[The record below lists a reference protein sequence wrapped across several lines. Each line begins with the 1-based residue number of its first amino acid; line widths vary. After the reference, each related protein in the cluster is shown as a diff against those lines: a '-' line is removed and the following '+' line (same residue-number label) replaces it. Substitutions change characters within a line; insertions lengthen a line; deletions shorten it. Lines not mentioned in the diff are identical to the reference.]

1 MELTENHR
9 ETKLCLKW
17 HNLSL
22 LYIWSGAQS
31 QSFKI
36 MEHQVNLP
44 ITGMHCENCSSTIT
58 RHLKKMDGVLAA
70 EVSLATEYAA
80 VTFDTSTLSEE
91 TIIDKIR
98 DLGFDVVNEDQEEEA
113 RAAEFQRQKLQ
124 FTIGIIFTLPLFLLS
139 MGRDMNL
146 LGAWASAHWV
156 NWLMFGLALPVQG
169 YVAWDYYIGGFKALR
184 NRSANMDVLVAM
196 GSSVAF
202 LYSLIVTIA
211 LTTGE
216 GERFG
221 AHVYFETAAVIVTLI
236 KLGKLLEAR
245 AKGKINAAL
254 KKLPQLAPK
263 TACRLKNGEEQHIPI
278 EQVGVGDVLIVRP
291 GESIPVDGVVRS
303 GNSAIDESVFTGESL
318 PVDKVS
324 GDPVT
329 AATMNQSGMLTIEA
343 THVGTETALSR
354 LVQLVYTTQQG
365 KPPIQRAA
373 DAVTNVFVPVVTSI
387 AIVTFLVWWFVL
399 GAGFTPAMLRLVAI
413 LVTACPCALG
423 LATPTAVMMGTGIG
437 AQRGILFRNGEALE
451 RAGALTTIVLDKTGT
466 LTEGKLILTDILTDE
481 DESELLQLSAAA
493 ERGSE
498 HPIGKAVV
506 QAAKERGLNSTTP
519 SQFQAVTGHG
529 ITAQVGE
536 NSVIIGNLS
545 LMQQHG
551 VPTERFE
558 ADAERL
564 QTEAKTVL
572 WVAVDGHVIG
582 LLAVADTLKPEAHAA
597 VAELYE
603 LGCTVTMMTGDN
615 RVTADAIAKA
625 ARISDVMAEL
635 KPQDKAAAVKKLQ
648 AENSGLVAMVGDGIN
663 DTPALAQADIGI
675 SLGTGTD
682 IARETAHVTLMHS
695 DLRGLPD
702 AIRLSRSTMRTIK
715 QNLFWAFFYNV
726 LLIPVAA
733 GALYPFPSVPMMFR
747 ELHPMLAAFAMAFS
761 SVSVVLNSLRLQWK
775 SK

>member
-1 MELTENHR
+1 MER
-9 ETKLCLKW
+9 Q
-17 HNLSL
+17 
-22 LYIWSGAQS
+22 I
-31 QSFKI
+31 
-36 MEHQVNLP
+36 NLP
-44 ITGMHCENCSSTIT
+44 ITGMHCENCTSTIT

-80 VTFDTSTLSEE
+80 VTFDASTLSEE
-91 TIIDKIR
+91 TIVDKIR
-98 DLGFDVVNEDQEEEA
+98 DLGFDVVDEDEEDEA
-113 RAAEFQRQKLQ
+113 RAEEFRRQKMQ
-124 FTIGIIFTLPLFLLS
+124 FIVGVIFTLPLFSIS
-139 MGRDMNL
+139 MGRDFGVIGN
-146 LGAWASAHWV
+146 WASAHWV
-156 NWLMFGLALPVQG
+156 NYLMFGLALPVQG

-202 LYSLIVTIA
+202 FYSLVVTIA
-211 LTTGE
+211 LTAGA
-216 GERFG
+216 GDRFG

-245 AKGKINAAL
+245 AKGKISAAL
-254 KKLPQLAPK
+254 KKLPQLAPT
-263 TACRLKNGEEQHIPI
+263 TACRLKDGEEHNIPI

-303 GNSAIDESVFTGESL
+303 GESAIDESVFTGESL
-318 PVDKVS
+318 PVDKVP

-354 LVQLVYTTQQG
+354 LIQLVYTTQQS

-373 DAVTNVFVPVVTSI
+373 DAVTNVFVPIVTGI
-387 AIVTFLVWWFVL
+387 AVVTFLVWWFLL
-399 GAGFTPAMLRLVAI
+399 GEGFTPAMLRLVAI

-451 RAGALTTIVLDKTGT
+451 QAGDLTTIVLDKTGT
-466 LTEGKLILTDILTDE
+466 LTEGKLTLTDIFTDK
-481 DESELLQLSAAA
+481 DESELLQLAAAA

-506 QAAKERGLNSTTP
+506 QAAKERGLDIATP
-519 SQFQAVTGHG
+519 SQFKAVTGHG

-545 LMQQHG
+545 LMQQRNI
-551 VPTERFE
+551 PTRRFE
-558 ADAERL
+558 EEAERL
-564 QTEAKTVL
+564 QTEAKTIL
-572 WVAVDGHVIG
+572 WVAVDDHVVG
-582 LLAVADTLKPEAHAA
+582 LLAVADTLKPEAQAA
-597 VAELYE
+597 VEELYE

-625 ARISDVMAEL
+625 SRISDVMAEL
-635 KPQDKAAAVKKLQ
+635 KPEDKAAAVKKLQ
-648 AENSGLVAMVGDGIN
+648 AENSGRVAMVGDGIN

-726 LLIPVAA
+726 LLIPIAA
-733 GALYPFPSVPMMFR
+733 GVLYPLSSVPMMFR

-761 SVSVVLNSLRLQWK
+761 SVSVVLNSLRLQW
-775 SK
+775 SNRET

>member
-1 MELTENHR
+1 MEQQ
-9 ETKLCLKW
+9 
-17 HNLSL
+17 
-22 LYIWSGAQS
+22 I
-31 QSFKI
+31 
-36 MEHQVNLP
+36 NLP
-44 ITGMHCENCSSTIT
+44 ITGMHCESCTSTIT
-58 RHLKKMDGVLAA
+58 RNLKKMDGVLAT
-70 EVSLATEYAA
+70 EVSLATEYASI
-80 VTFDTSTLSEE
+80 TFDASTLSEE
-91 TIIDKIR
+91 TIVDKIR
-98 DLGFDVVNEDQEEEA
+98 DLGFDVVDEDEEAEA
-113 RAAEFQRQKLQ
+113 RAAEFRRQKMQ
-124 FTIGIIFTLPLFLLS
+124 FIVGVIFTLPLFLIS

-156 NWLMFGLALPVQG
+156 NYLMFGLALPVQG

-184 NRSANMDVLVAM
+184 NGSANMDVLVAM

-202 LYSLIVTIA
+202 FYSLVVTIA
-211 LTTGE
+211 LTAGE
-216 GERFG
+216 GDRFG

-236 KLGKLLEAR
+236 KLGKLIEAR
-245 AKGKINAAL
+245 AKGKISAAL
-254 KKLPQLAPK
+254 KKLPQLSPT
-263 TACRLKNGEEQHIPI
+263 TACRLKDGEEQNIPI
-278 EQVGVGDVLIVRP
+278 EQVGVGDLLIVRP

-303 GNSAIDESVFTGESL
+303 GESAIDESVFTGESL
-318 PVDKVS
+318 PVDKTS
-324 GDPVT
+324 GDVVT

-343 THVGTETALSR
+343 THVGAETALSR
-354 LVQLVYTTQQG
+354 LVQLVYTTQQS

-373 DAVTNVFVPVVTSI
+373 DAVTNVFVPIVSGI
-387 AIVTFLVWWFVL
+387 AIVTFLAWWFLL
-399 GAGFTPAMLRLVAI
+399 GEGFTPAMLRLVAI

-466 LTEGKLILTDILTDE
+466 LTEGKLTLTDILTDE
-481 DESELLQLSAAA
+481 DASEILQLSAAA

-506 QAAKERGLNSTTP
+506 QAAKERGLDIATP
-519 SQFQAVTGHG
+519 SQFKAVTGHG

-536 NSVIIGNLS
+536 KSVIIGNLS
-545 LMQQHG
+545 FIQQHDIS
-551 VPTERFE
+551 TRRFE
-558 ADAERL
+558 EEAERL

-572 WVAVDGHVIG
+572 WVAVDDHILG
-582 LLAVADTLKPEAHAA
+582 LLAVADTLKSEAQAA
-597 VAELYE
+597 VEELYE

-625 ARISDVMAEL
+625 SRISDVMAEL
-635 KPQDKAAAVKKLQ
+635 KPEDKAAAVKKLQ
-648 AENSGLVAMVGDGIN
+648 VESGGLVAMVGDGIN

-733 GALYPFPSVPMMFR
+733 GALYPFSFVPSMFR

-761 SVSVVLNSLRLQWK
+761 SVSVVLNSLRLQWQK
-775 SK
+775 KTDILQKIGTDA

>member
-1 MELTENHR
+1 
-9 ETKLCLKW
+9 
-17 HNLSL
+17 
-22 LYIWSGAQS
+22 
-31 QSFKI
+31 
-36 MEHQVNLP
+36 
-44 ITGMHCENCSSTIT
+44 MHCESCSSTIT
-58 RHLKKMDGVLAA
+58 RHLNKMDGVLAA

-80 VTFDTSTLSEE
+80 VTFDTSALSEE
-91 TIIDKIR
+91 TIVDKIR
-98 DLGFDVVNEDQEEEA
+98 DLGFDVVDEDAEEEA
-113 RAAEFQRQKLQ
+113 RAEESRRQKLQ
-124 FTIGIIFTLPLFLLS
+124 FIVGIIFTLPLFLIS

-146 LGAWASAHWV
+146 LGGWASAHWV

-202 LYSLIVTIA
+202 LYSLAVTIA
-211 LTTGE
+211 LTVGA

-221 AHVYFETAAVIVTLI
+221 AHVYFETAAVIITLI

-263 TACRLKNGEEQHIPI
+263 TACRLKDGEEQNIPI
-278 EQVGVGDVLIVRP
+278 EQVGVGDVLLVRP

-318 PVDKVS
+318 PVDKTP
-324 GDPVT
+324 DDLVT

-373 DAVTNVFVPVVTSI
+373 DAVTNVFVPVVSGI
-387 AIVTFLVWWFVL
+387 AILTFLVWWFVL
-399 GAGFTPAMLRLVAI
+399 GEGFTPAMLRLVAI

-451 RAGALTTIVLDKTGT
+451 RAGELTTIVLDKTGT
-466 LTEGKLILTDILTDE
+466 LTEGKLTLTDILTDT
-481 DESELLQLSAAA
+481 DASELLQLSAAA

-506 QAAKERGLNSTTP
+506 QAAQERGLDITTP
-519 SQFQAVTGHG
+519 SQFQAITGHG
-529 ITAQVGE
+529 IAAQVGE
-536 NSVIIGNLS
+536 HSVIIGNLS
-545 LMQQHG
+545 LIQQHNI
-551 VPTERFE
+551 PTRRFE
-558 ADAERL
+558 EEAERL
-564 QTEAKTVL
+564 QIEAKTVL
-572 WVAVDGHVIG
+572 WVVVDAHVVG
-582 LLAVADTLKPEAHAA
+582 LLAVADTLKSEAQAA

-625 ARISDVMAEL
+625 AQISDVMAEL
-635 KPQDKAAAVKKLQ
+635 KPEDKAAAVKKLQ

-715 QNLFWAFFYNV
+715 QNLFWAFFYNI
-726 LLIPVAA
+726 LLIPIAA
-733 GALYPFPSVPMMFR
+733 GALYPFSSVPSMFR

-761 SVSVVLNSLRLQWK
+761 SVSVVLNSLRLQWRKK
-775 SK
+775 SVL

>member
-1 MELTENHR
+1 MEQQ
-9 ETKLCLKW
+9 
-17 HNLSL
+17 
-22 LYIWSGAQS
+22 I
-31 QSFKI
+31 
-36 MEHQVNLP
+36 NLP
-44 ITGMHCENCSSTIT
+44 ITGMHCENCTSTIT
-58 RHLKKMDGVLAA
+58 RNLKKMDGVLAA
-70 EVSLATEYAA
+70 EVSLATEYAS
-80 VTFDTSTLSEE
+80 VTFDASTLSEE
-91 TIIDKIR
+91 TIVDKIR
-98 DLGFDVVNEDQEEEA
+98 DLGFEVVGEDEEDEA
-113 RAAEFQRQKLQ
+113 RAAESRRQKMQ
-124 FTIGIIFTLPLFLLS
+124 FTIGVIFTLPLFLLS

-146 LGAWASAHWV
+146 LGEWASAHWV

-196 GSSVAF
+196 GTSVAF
-202 LYSLIVTIA
+202 FYSLVVTIA
-211 LTTGE
+211 LTAGGE
-216 GERFG
+216 DRFG

-254 KKLPQLAPK
+254 KKLPQLFPE
-263 TACRLKNGEEQHIPI
+263 TACRLENGEEQHVPI
-278 EQVGVGDVLIVRP
+278 EHIGVGDVLLVRP

-303 GNSAIDESVFTGESL
+303 GTSAIDESVFTGESV
-318 PVDKVS
+318 PVDKVP

-329 AATMNQSGMLTIEA
+329 AATMNQSGMLTMEA
-343 THVGTETALSR
+343 THIGAETALAR
-354 LVQLVYTTQQG
+354 LVQLVQTTQQS

-373 DAVTNVFVPVVTSI
+373 DAVTNVFVPVVTAI
-387 AIVTFLVWWFVL
+387 AVVTFLVWWFFI

-451 RAGALTTIVLDKTGT
+451 RAGNLTTVVLDKTGT
-466 LTEGKLILTDILTDE
+466 LTEGKLTLTDILTDQN
-481 DESELLQLSAAA
+481 ESELLQLSAAA

-506 QAAKERGLNSTTP
+506 QAAKERRLDIATP
-519 SQFQAVTGHG
+519 TAFEAVTGHG

-536 NSVIIGNLS
+536 NSVIIGNLP
-545 LMQQHG
+545 LIQQHSI
-551 VPTERFE
+551 PTKRFE
-558 ADAERL
+558 EEAERL

-572 WVAVDGHVIG
+572 WVAVDGHVVG
-582 LLAVADTLKPEAHAA
+582 LLAVADTLKPEAQAA
-597 VAELYE
+597 VSELYE

-615 RVTADAIAKA
+615 RVTADTIAKA

-635 KPQDKAAAVKKLQ
+635 KPEDKAAAVKKLQ
-648 AENSGLVAMVGDGIN
+648 TENGGLVAMVGDGIN

-702 AIRLSRSTMRTIK
+702 AIRLSRATMRTIK

-726 LLIPVAA
+726 LLIPIAA
-733 GALYPFPSVPMMFR
+733 GALYPFSFVPSMFR

-761 SVSVVLNSLRLQWK
+761 SVSVVLNSLRLQWQK
-775 SK
+775 NVHF

>member
-1 MELTENHR
+1 V
-9 ETKLCLKW
+9 
-17 HNLSL
+17 
-22 LYIWSGAQS
+22 
-31 QSFKI
+31 
-36 MEHQVNLP
+36 EHQLNLP
-44 ITGMHCENCSSTIT
+44 ITGMHCENCAATIT
-58 RHLKKMDGVLAA
+58 RHLKKMEGILAT

-80 VTFDTSTLSEE
+80 VTFDASTVSEE
-91 TIIDKIR
+91 AIVDKIR
-98 DLGFDVVNEDQEEEA
+98 DLGFDVVDEDEEDAA
-113 RAAEFQRQKLQ
+113 RAEEFRRQKRQ
-124 FTIGIIFTLPLFLLS
+124 FIVGVIFTFPLFLLS
-139 MGRDMNL
+139 MGRDF
-146 LGAWASAHWV
+146 GIVGDWAHAPWV
-156 NWLMFGLALPVQG
+156 NWLMFGFALPVQS
-169 YVAWDYYIGGFKALR
+169 YVAWDYYVGGIKALR

-202 LYSLIVTIA
+202 LYSLVVTIA
-211 LTTGE
+211 LGMDAGTN
-216 GERFG
+216 FG
-221 AHVYFETAAVIVTLI
+221 THVYFETAAVIITLI

-254 KKLPQLAPK
+254 KKLPQLFPK
-263 TACRLKNGEEQHIPI
+263 TACRLEKGEEQHIPI
-278 EQVGVGDVLIVRP
+278 EQVGIGDILLVRP

-303 GNSAIDESVFTGESL
+303 GASAIDESVFTGESL
-318 PVDKVS
+318 PVDKTP
-324 GDPVT
+324 GDSVT

-343 THVGTETALSR
+343 THIGAETALAR
-354 LVQLVYTTQQG
+354 LVQLVQATQQS

-373 DAVTNVFVPVVTSI
+373 DAVTNVFVPIVTGI
-387 AIVTFLVWWFVL
+387 AVVTFLVWWFL
-399 GAGFTPAMLRLVAI
+399 IGAGFTPAMLRLVAI

-423 LATPTAVMMGTGIG
+423 LATPTAVMMATGIG

-451 RAGALTTIVLDKTGT
+451 RAGDLTTIVLDKTGT
-466 LTEGKLILTDILTDE
+466 LTEGKLTVTDILTDA

-506 QAAKERGLNSTTP
+506 GAAEERGLSIATP
-519 SQFQAVTGHG
+519 SAFQAVTGHG

-536 NSVIIGNLS
+536 NSVVIGNLS
-545 LMQQHG
+545 LMQQHKIL
-551 VPTERFE
+551 TRRFE
-558 ADAERL
+558 QEAQRL

-572 WVAVDGHVIG
+572 WIAVDGQVIG
-582 LLAVADTLKPEAHAA
+582 LLAVADTVRSEARTA

-603 LGCTVTMMTGDN
+603 LGCTVSMMTGDN
-615 RVTADAIAKA
+615 RVTADAIAKT
-625 ARISDVMAEL
+625 ARIGDVMAEL
-635 KPQDKAAAVKKLQ
+635 KPEDKAAAVKKLQ

-675 SLGTGTD
+675 ALGTGTD

-695 DLRGLPD
+695 DLRALSE

-733 GALYPFPSVPMMFR
+733 GALYPLSSLPPMLR

-775 SK
+775 KI

>member
-1 MELTENHR
+1 
-9 ETKLCLKW
+9 
-17 HNLSL
+17 
-22 LYIWSGAQS
+22 
-31 QSFKI
+31 
-36 MEHQVNLP
+36 MEHQLNLP
-44 ITGMHCENCSSTIT
+44 ITGMHCENCASTIT
-58 RHLKKMDGVLAA
+58 RHLKKMDGILAA

-80 VTFDTSTLSEE
+80 VAFDASTLSEE
-91 TIIDKIR
+91 TIVDKIR
-98 DLGFDVVNEDQEEEA
+98 DLGFDVVDEDEEDAA
-113 RAAEFQRQKLQ
+113 RAEELRRQKMQ
-124 FTIGIIFTLPLFLLS
+124 FTFGVIFTLPLFLLS
-139 MGRDMNL
+139 MGRD
-146 LGAWASAHWV
+146 LGIVGDWAHAHWV

-202 LYSLIVTIA
+202 LYSLAVTIA
-211 LTTGE
+211 LTAGV

-221 AHVYFETAAVIVTLI
+221 AHVYFETAAVIITLI

-254 KKLPQLAPK
+254 KKLPQLSPK
-263 TACRLKNGEEQHIPI
+263 IACRLKNGEEQHIPI
-278 EQVGVGDVLIVRP
+278 EQVGVGDVLLVRP

-303 GNSAIDESVFTGESL
+303 GKSAIDESVFTGESL
-318 PVDKVS
+318 PVDKEP

-329 AATMNQSGMLTIEA
+329 TATMNQSGMLTIEA
-343 THVGTETALSR
+343 THVGAETSLAR
-354 LVQLVYTTQQG
+354 LVQLVYTTQQS

-373 DAVTNVFVPVVTSI
+373 DAVTNVFVPVVSGI
-387 AIVTFLVWWFVL
+387 AIVTFLVWWFLL
-399 GAGFTPAMLRLVAI
+399 GEGFTPAMLRLVAI

-451 RAGALTTIVLDKTGT
+451 RAGDLTTIVLDKTGT
-466 LTEGKLILTDILTDE
+466 LTEGKLTLTDILTDK

-498 HPIGKAVV
+498 HPIGKAIV
-506 QAAKERGLNSTTP
+506 QAAEERGLDIATP
-519 SQFQAVTGHG
+519 SAFKAVTGHG
-529 ITAQVGE
+529 IAAQVGE
-536 NSVIIGNLS
+536 NSVVIGNLS
-545 LMQQHG
+545 LIQQHNIA
-551 VPTERFE
+551 TRRFE
-558 ADAERL
+558 EEAERL

-572 WVAVDGHVIG
+572 WVVVDGHVVG
-582 LLAVADTLKPEAHAA
+582 LLAVADTLRSEAQVA

-603 LGCTVTMMTGDN
+603 LGCTVVMMTGDN

-625 ARISDVMAEL
+625 TRIGDVMAEL
-635 KPQDKAAAVKKLQ
+635 KPGDKAAAVEKLQ

-733 GALYPFPSVPMMFR
+733 GALYPLSFVPMMFR

-775 SK
+775 KNSSL

>member
-1 MELTENHR
+1 ME
-9 ETKLCLKW
+9 
-17 HNLSL
+17 
-22 LYIWSGAQS
+22 
-31 QSFKI
+31 
-36 MEHQVNLP
+36 
-44 ITGMHCENCSSTIT
+44 
-58 RHLKKMDGVLAA
+58 GVLAA

-80 VTFDTSTLSEE
+80 VTFDASTLSEE
-91 TIIDKIR
+91 AIVDKIR
-98 DLGFDVVNEDQEEEA
+98 DLGFDVVDADEEDEA
-113 RAAEFQRQKLQ
+113 RAKEFRQQKLQ
-124 FTIGIIFTLPLFLLS
+124 FTIGIIFTLPLFLIS
-139 MGRDMNL
+139 MSRDMNL
-146 LGAWASAHWV
+146 LGEWASAHWV
-156 NWLMFGLALPVQG
+156 NYLMFGLALPVQG

-202 LYSLIVTIA
+202 FYSLVVTIA
-211 LTTGE
+211 LTTGA

-245 AKGKINAAL
+245 AKGQINAAL

-263 TACRLKNGEEQHIPI
+263 TACRLKDGEEQNIPI
-278 EQVGVGDVLIVRP
+278 EQVGVGDVLLVRP

-303 GNSAIDESVFTGESL
+303 GESAIDESVFTGESL
-318 PVDKVS
+318 PVDKTP

-343 THVGTETALSR
+343 THVGAETALSR
-354 LVQLVYTTQQG
+354 LVQLVYTTQQS

-373 DAVTNVFVPVVTSI
+373 DAVTNVFVPIVTAI
-387 AIVTFLVWWFVL
+387 AVVTFLVWWFVIA
-399 GAGFTPAMLRLVAI
+399 AGFTPAMLRLVAI

-437 AQRGILFRNGEALE
+437 AQRGILFRNSEALE
-451 RAGALTTIVLDKTGT
+451 RAGDLTTIVLDKTGT
-466 LTEGKLILTDILTDE
+466 LTEGKLILTDILTDK

-506 QAAKERGLNSTTP
+506 QAAQERGLDITTP
-519 SQFQAVTGHG
+519 TQFEAIAGHG
-529 ITAQVGE
+529 ITAQVDK

-545 LMQQHG
+545 LIQQHNI
-551 VPTERFE
+551 PTRIFE
-558 ADAERL
+558 AEAERL

-572 WVAVDGHVIG
+572 WVAVDGHAVG
-582 LLAVADTLKPEAHAA
+582 LLAVADTLKSEAQAA

-625 ARISDVMAEL
+625 AQISDVMAEL
-635 KPQDKAAAVKKLQ
+635 KPEDKAAAVKKLQ
-648 AENSGLVAMVGDGIN
+648 VENSGLVAMVGDGIN

-702 AIRLSRSTMRTIK
+702 AIRLSRATMRTIK

-726 LLIPVAA
+726 LLIPIAA
-733 GALYPFPSVPMMFR
+733 GALYPLPFVPMMFR

-761 SVSVVLNSLRLQWK
+761 SVSVVLNSLRLQWRQNVRF
-775 SK
+775 SDLN

>member
-1 MELTENHR
+1 
-9 ETKLCLKW
+9 
-17 HNLSL
+17 
-22 LYIWSGAQS
+22 
-31 QSFKI
+31 
-36 MEHQVNLP
+36 MEHQINLP
-44 ITGMHCENCSSTIT
+44 ITGMHCENCASTIT
-58 RHLKKMDGVLAA
+58 RNLKKMEGVFAA

-80 VTFDTSTLSEE
+80 VTFDASALSEE
-91 TIIDKIR
+91 TIVDKIR
-98 DLGFDVVNEDQEEEA
+98 DLGFDVVDEDQEEEA
-113 RAAEFQRQKLQ
+113 RAAEFRQQKLQ
-124 FTIGIIFTLPLFLLS
+124 FTIGVIFTLPLFLLS
-139 MGRDMNL
+139 MSRDMNL
-146 LGAWASAHWV
+146 LGDWASAHWV

-169 YVAWDYYIGGFKALR
+169 YVAWDYYIGGIKALR

-202 LYSLIVTIA
+202 FYSLAVTIA

-278 EQVGVGDVLIVRP
+278 EHVGVGDVLLVRP

-303 GNSAIDESVFTGESL
+303 GESAIDESVFTGESL
-318 PVDKVS
+318 PIDKVP
-324 GDPVT
+324 GDSVT

-343 THVGTETALSR
+343 THVGAETALSR
-354 LVQLVYTTQQG
+354 LVQLVYTTQQS

-373 DAVTNVFVPVVTSI
+373 DAVTNVFVPIVTGI
-387 AIVTFLVWWFVL
+387 AVVTFLAWWFL
-399 GAGFTPAMLRLVAI
+399 IGAGFTPAMLRLVAI

-437 AQRGILFRNGEALE
+437 AERGILFRNGEALE
-451 RAGALTTIVLDKTGT
+451 RAGSLTTIVLDKTGT
-466 LTEGKLILTDILTDE
+466 LTEGKLIITDILTDK
-481 DESELLQLSAAA
+481 DESEFLQLSAAA

-506 QAAKERGLNSTTP
+506 QTAKERGLDIATP
-519 SQFQAVTGHG
+519 SQFKTVTGHG
-529 ITAQVGE
+529 ITAQVGK
-536 NSVIIGNLS
+536 NSVIVGNLS

-551 VPTERFE
+551 IPTKKFE
-558 ADAERL
+558 AEAERL

-572 WVAVDGHVIG
+572 WVAVDEHVIG
-582 LLAVADTLKPEAHAA
+582 LLAVADTLKSEAQAA
-597 VAELYE
+597 VAALYE

-635 KPQDKAAAVKKLQ
+635 KPEDKAAAVKKLQ
-648 AENSGLVAMVGDGIN
+648 AENGGRVAMVGDGIN

-726 LLIPVAA
+726 LLIPIAA
-733 GALYPFPSVPMMFR
+733 GALYPLSFVPMMFR

>member
-1 MELTENHR
+1 MYTV
-9 ETKLCLKW
+9 
-17 HNLSL
+17 
-22 LYIWSGAQS
+22 
-31 QSFKI
+31 
-36 MEHQVNLP
+36 EHQITLP
-44 ITGMHCENCSSTIT
+44 ITGMHCESCVSTIT
-58 RHLKKMDGVLAA
+58 RHIKKMDGILAV

-80 VTFDTSTLSEE
+80 VTFDASALNEE
-91 TIIDKIR
+91 TIVDKIR
-98 DLGFDVVNEDQEEEA
+98 DLGFDVVDEDEEAEA
-113 RAAEFQRQKLQ
+113 RAEEFRRQKMQ
-124 FTIGIIFTLPLFLLS
+124 FIVGGIFTVPLFLMS

-146 LGAWASAHWV
+146 LGEWASAHWV

-202 LYSLIVTIA
+202 FYSLIVTIA
-211 LTTGE
+211 LTTGA

-221 AHVYFETAAVIVTLI
+221 AHVYFETAAVIITLI

-245 AKGKINAAL
+245 VKGKISAAL
-254 KKLPQLAPK
+254 KKLPQLSPT
-263 TACRLKNGEEQHIPI
+263 TACRLKDGEEQNIPI
-278 EQVGVGDVLIVRP
+278 EQVDVGDVLLVRP
-291 GESIPVDGVVRS
+291 GESIPVDGVVRN
-303 GNSAIDESVFTGESL
+303 GKSAVDESVFTGESL
-318 PVDKVS
+318 PVDKTP
-324 GDPVT
+324 GDAVT

-343 THVGTETALSR
+343 MHVGAETALSR
-354 LVQLVYTTQQG
+354 LVQLVYTTQRS
-365 KPPIQRAA
+365 KPPIQRVA
-373 DAVTNVFVPVVTSI
+373 DAVTNVFVPVVTGI
-387 AIVTFLVWWFVL
+387 AVVTFLTWWFLL
-399 GAGFTPAMLRLVAI
+399 GEGFTPAMLRLVAI

-437 AQRGILFRNGEALE
+437 AERGILFRNGEALE
-451 RAGALTTIVLDKTGT
+451 RAGDLTTIVLDKTGT
-466 LTEGKLILTDILTDE
+466 LTEGKLTLTDIFTDK
-481 DESELLQLSAAA
+481 DESELLQLSATA

-506 QAAKERGLNSTTP
+506 QAAQERGLDITTP
-519 SQFQAVTGHG
+519 SQFKAITGHG
-529 ITAQVGE
+529 IAAQVGE

-545 LMQQHG
+545 LIQQQG
-551 VPTERFE
+551 ISTKRFKE
-558 ADAERL
+558 KAERL

-572 WVAVDGHVIG
+572 WVAVDGHVVG
-582 LLAVADTLKPEAHAA
+582 LLAVADTLKSEAQAA

-625 ARISDVMAEL
+625 ARIGDVMAEL
-635 KPQDKAAAVKKLQ
+635 KPEDKAAAVKKLQ
-648 AENSGLVAMVGDGIN
+648 AENGGLVAMVGDGIN

-726 LLIPVAA
+726 LLIPIAA
-733 GALYPFPSVPMMFR
+733 GALYPLSFVPTMFR

-761 SVSVVLNSLRLQWK
+761 SVSVVLNSLRLQWQK
-775 SK
+775 LI

>member
-1 MELTENHR
+1 
-9 ETKLCLKW
+9 
-17 HNLSL
+17 
-22 LYIWSGAQS
+22 
-31 QSFKI
+31 
-36 MEHQVNLP
+36 MEHQINLP
-44 ITGMHCENCSSTIT
+44 ITGMHCENCASTIT
-58 RHLKKMDGVLAA
+58 RHLKKMEGILAA

-80 VTFDTSTLSEE
+80 VTFDASTLSEE
-91 TIIDKIR
+91 TIVDKIR
-98 DLGFDVVNEDQEEEA
+98 DLGFDVVDADEEDAA
-113 RAAEFQRQKLQ
+113 RAAEFRHQKTQ
-124 FTIGIIFTLPLFLLS
+124 FTVGVIFTLPLFLIS
-139 MGRDMNL
+139 MGRDF
-146 LGAWASAHWV
+146 GIIGDWASAPWV

-169 YVAWDYYIGGFKALR
+169 YVAWDYYVGGIKALR

-202 LYSLIVTIA
+202 LYSLVVTMA
-211 LTTGE
+211 LEMGAGT
-216 GERFG
+216 RFG
-221 AHVYFETAAVIVTLI
+221 THVYFETAAVIITLI

-245 AKGKINAAL
+245 AKGQINAAL
-254 KKLPQLAPK
+254 KKLPQLFPT
-263 TACRLKNGEEQHIPI
+263 TACRLKNSEEQHIPI
-278 EQVGVGDVLIVRP
+278 EQVGVGDVLLVRP

-303 GNSAIDESVFTGESL
+303 GTSAIDESVFTGESM
-318 PVDKVS
+318 PVDKGP
-324 GDPVT
+324 GDPLT
-329 AATMNQSGMLTIEA
+329 AATMNQSGMLTMET
-343 THVGTETALSR
+343 THIGAETALAR
-354 LVQLVYTTQQG
+354 LVQLVQTTQQS

-373 DAVTNVFVPVVTSI
+373 DAVTNVFVPVVTGI
-387 AIVTFLVWWFVL
+387 ALVTFLVWWFL
-399 GAGFTPAMLRLVAI
+399 IGAGFTPAMLRLVAI

-451 RAGALTTIVLDKTGT
+451 RAGDLTTIVLDKTGT
-466 LTEGKLILTDILTDE
+466 LTEGKLTLTDILTDE
-481 DESELLQLSAAA
+481 GESELLQLSAAA

-506 QAAKERGLNSTTP
+506 RAAEERGLNIATP
-519 SQFQAVTGHG
+519 SAFKAVTGHG
-529 ITAQVGE
+529 ITAQVAK
-536 NSVIIGNLS
+536 NSVVIGNLS
-545 LMQQHG
+545 LMQQHKI
-551 VPTERFE
+551 PTRRFE
-558 ADAERL
+558 EDAERL

-572 WVAVDGHVIG
+572 WVAVDGRVVG
-582 LLAVADTLKPEAHAA
+582 LVAVADTLRSEAHAA

-603 LGCTVTMMTGDN
+603 LGCTVSMMTGDN
-615 RVTADAIAKA
+615 RVTADAIAKV

-635 KPQDKAAAVKKLQ
+635 KPEDKAAAVKNLQ
-648 AENSGLVAMVGDGIN
+648 AENGGLVAMVGDGIN

-695 DLRGLPD
+695 DLRALPE

-733 GALYPFPSVPMMFR
+733 GVLYPLPFVPMMFR

-775 SK
+775 QNSLL

>member
-1 MELTENHR
+1 
-9 ETKLCLKW
+9 
-17 HNLSL
+17 
-22 LYIWSGAQS
+22 
-31 QSFKI
+31 
-36 MEHQVNLP
+36 MEHQINLP
-44 ITGMHCENCSSTIT
+44 ITGMHCENCTSTIT
-58 RHLKKMDGVLAA
+58 RHLKKMEGILAA
-70 EVSLATEYAA
+70 EVSLATEHAA
-80 VTFDTSTLSEE
+80 VTFETTTLTEAA
-91 TIIDKIR
+91 IVDKIR
-98 DLGFDVVNEDQEEEA
+98 DLGFDVVDEDEEDEA
-113 RAAEFQRQKLQ
+113 RAAEFRRQKLQ
-124 FTIGIIFTLPLFLLS
+124 FTVGVIFTLPLFLIS

-146 LGAWASAHWV
+146 IGEWASAHWV

-202 LYSLIVTIA
+202 LYSLVVTIA
-211 LTTGE
+211 LTAGA

-221 AHVYFETAAVIVTLI
+221 THVYFETAAVIVTLI

-263 TACRLKNGEEQHIPI
+263 TACRLKNGEEQQIPI

-303 GNSAIDESVFTGESL
+303 GKSAIDESVFTGESL
-318 PVDKVS
+318 PADKGPS
-324 GDPVT
+324 DPVT

-343 THVGTETALSR
+343 THVGAETALSR
-354 LVQLVYTTQQG
+354 LVRLVYTTQQS

-373 DAVTNVFVPVVTSI
+373 DAVTNVFVPIVTAI
-387 AIVTFLVWWFVL
+387 AVVTFLVWWFVI

-451 RAGALTTIVLDKTGT
+451 RAGGLTTIVLDKTGT
-466 LTEGKLILTDILTDE
+466 LTEGKLILTDILTDQ

-506 QAAKERGLNSTTP
+506 QAAKERGLDIATP
-519 SQFQAVTGHG
+519 DQFEAVTGHG

-536 NSVIIGNLS
+536 SSVIIGNLS
-545 LMQQHG
+545 LMQQHNIQ
-551 VPTERFE
+551 TRRFE
-558 ADAERL
+558 EAAERL

-572 WVAVDGHVIG
+572 WVAVDGHVVG
-582 LLAVADTLKPEAHAA
+582 LLAVADTLKSEAQAA

-625 ARISDVMAEL
+625 AQISDVMAEL
-635 KPQDKAAAVKKLQ
+635 KPEDKAAAVKKLQ

-702 AIRLSRSTMRTIK
+702 AIRLSRTTMRTIK

-726 LLIPVAA
+726 LLIPIAA
-733 GALYPFPSVPMMFR
+733 GVLYPLPSVPMMFR

-761 SVSVVLNSLRLQWK
+761 SVSVVLNSLRLQWRK
-775 SK
+775 S

>member
-1 MELTENHR
+1 
-9 ETKLCLKW
+9 
-17 HNLSL
+17 
-22 LYIWSGAQS
+22 
-31 QSFKI
+31 
-36 MEHQVNLP
+36 MEHQINLP
-44 ITGMHCENCSSTIT
+44 ITGMHCENCTSTIT

-91 TIIDKIR
+91 TIVDKIR
-98 DLGFDVVNEDQEEEA
+98 DLGFDVVDEDEEEET
-113 RAAEFQRQKLQ
+113 RAEEFRRQKLQ
-124 FTIGIIFTLPLFLLS
+124 FTVGVIFTLPLFLIS

-146 LGAWASAHWV
+146 LGEWASALWV
-156 NWLMFGLALPVQG
+156 NWLMFGLVLPVQG

-202 LYSLIVTIA
+202 LYSLTVTIA
-211 LTTGE
+211 LTVGA

-221 AHVYFETAAVIVTLI
+221 VHVYFETAAVIITLI

-263 TACRLKNGEEQHIPI
+263 TACRFKDGEEQNIPI
-278 EQVGVGDVLIVRP
+278 EQVGVGDVLLVRP
-291 GESIPVDGVVRS
+291 GESIPADGVVRS

-318 PVDKVS
+318 PVDKTP

-399 GAGFTPAMLRLVAI
+399 GEGFTPAMLRLVAI

-451 RAGALTTIVLDKTGT
+451 RAGELTTIVLDKTGT
-466 LTEGKLILTDILTDE
+466 LTEGKLTLTDILTDT

-506 QAAKERGLNSTTP
+506 QAAQERGLDIATP
-519 SQFQAVTGHG
+519 SQFKAITGHG
-529 ITAQVGE
+529 IAAQVGE
-536 NSVIIGNLS
+536 HSVIIGNLS
-545 LMQQHG
+545 LIQQHNI
-551 VPTERFE
+551 PTRRFE
-558 ADAERL
+558 EEAERL
-564 QTEAKTVL
+564 QIEAKTVL
-572 WVAVDGHVIG
+572 WVAVDGQVLG
-582 LLAVADTLKPEAHAA
+582 LLAVADTLKSEAQAA

-615 RVTADAIAKA
+615 SVTADAIAKA
-625 ARISDVMAEL
+625 AQISDVMAEL
-635 KPQDKAAAVKKLQ
+635 KPEDKAAAVKKLQ

-702 AIRLSRSTMRTIK
+702 AIRLSRATMRTIK
-715 QNLFWAFFYNV
+715 QNLFWAFFYNI

-733 GALYPFPSVPMMFR
+733 GVLYPFSSVPSMFR

-761 SVSVVLNSLRLQWK
+761 SVSVVLNSLRLQWRK
-775 SK
+775 S